1 MAPTS
6 AGADDND
13 KVQKRLR
20 RSTVAL
26 VEEVIEATQKL
37 PDPPDRCDFDDVICR
52 AVRDY
57 AIKHAAPSSDPATK
71 PRRASECAT

>member
-6 AGADDND
+6 AGADDNG
-13 KVQKRLR
+13 KIQKRLWP
-20 RSTVAL
+20 STIAL

-37 PDPPDRCDFDDVICR
+37 ADPLDRRDFDDVICR

-57 AIKHAAPSSDPATK
+57 AIKHAKPPTDPTE
-71 PRRASECAT
+71 PGRAEPCAS